1 VYVSGEALMHYERAL
16 ELWDAVATTSGEVAF
31 DRVEVLRSASEAA
44 SRVGEGACAVKLDR
58 EALART
64 ANGDGVAAALAHERL
79 GRHLLEA
86 GRGED
91 ALPELRRAVELMPHA
106 PTTERTQVL
115 ATEAQVLMLCHHF
128 ASAEARCEDA
138 LALARTLGARD
149 IEANLLNTVAA
160 SFTYAGHPE
169 RGAEAAMQALAIAR
183 ELGLVREIGR
193 AYVNG
198 SDALDHAGR
207 VQAAI
212 ALAREGV
219 EACGE
224 LGVDRFFGD
233 CLRGEIA
240 GRLVRSAQWDA
251 AAELLDEL
259 LERTP
264 TGISAGNGYGHRAVL
279 HAVRGD
285 VERMEEAVRRGERH
299 VDRSGGSM
307 WLAPL
312 AEARATSELWEGR
325 PEDAAAT
332 IDAFLIAVA
341 GAESIVS
348 TIRIYELGVRAASD
362 LALRA
367 VGEARAA
374 EAARA
379 RIERLLDRA
388 DGLAALLSGF
398 GADPRARREAGR
410 GGRSG
415 PNRRQRPRRVGS
427 RRGPVG
433 SGRGAVGAV
442 RRRLPGRLCALA
454 PCRGAADRRR
464 RPARRPGE
472 RAPGVRD
479 RAGGAGAAAGAGD
492 RGAGSARTA

>member
-1 VYVSGEALMHYERAL
+1 
-16 ELWDAVATTSGEVAF
+16 
-31 DRVEVLRSASEAA
+31 
-44 SRVGEGACAVKLDR
+44 
-58 EALART
+58 
-64 ANGDGVAAALAHERL
+64 
-79 GRHLLEA
+79 LEA

-388 DGLAALLSGF
+388 DGLAALLSGSAPIRVRA
-398 GADPRARREAGR
+398 GRRAAAAEAARTGDSGPAAWGHAAVLWDQAAVLWARCDDGYQVAYARWRRAEALLTAGGDRRAAQESARQAYATALAVRARPLARAIEGLARRGRLDLGAGR
-410 GGRSG
+410 EPSADSADSAARD
-415 PNRRQRPRRVGS
+415 
-427 RRGPVG
+427 
-433 SGRGAVGAV
+433 
-442 RRRLPGRLCALA
+442 
-454 PCRGAADRRR
+454 GAART
-464 RPARRPGE
+464 PCARRWP
-472 RAPGVRD
+472 AW
-479 RAGGAGAAAGAGD
+479 
-492 RGAGSARTA
+492 S